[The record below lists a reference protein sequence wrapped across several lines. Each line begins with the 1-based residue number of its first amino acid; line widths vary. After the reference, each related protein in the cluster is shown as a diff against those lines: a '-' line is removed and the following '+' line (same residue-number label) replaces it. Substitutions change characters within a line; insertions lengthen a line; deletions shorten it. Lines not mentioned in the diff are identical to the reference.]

1 MARVDLFRSKTI
13 IASLACSVMFVGLGL
28 LTSDALTNLAYLRD
42 AIADGQ
48 WWRLL
53 TGHYVHFTLYHA
65 LMNAA
70 GLVLVCLVLL
80 NKQSLLFF
88 CGINLVLPV
97 LISLG
102 LWWFFRDID
111 QYRGYSG
118 VIYGLIS
125 AGLILEWQQNKSVY
139 SLALVL
145 LAAKIA
151 YEQLPTYNVNY
162 LVAEIGVPV
171 AIEAHLLGFVG
182 GVVVGL
188 TVLAYRRHKDN
199 APPNSDAHE

>member
-1 MARVDLFRSKTI
+1 MDLFRAKTI
-13 IASLACSVMFVGLGL
+13 MAGLACSVIFIGVAL
-28 LTSDALTNLAYLRD
+28 LTPEILTSLAYLRD
-42 AIADGQ
+42 AIANGQ

-70 GLVLVCLVLL
+70 GLVLVCLLLL

-88 CGINLVLPV
+88 CGINIALPV

-102 LWWFFRDID
+102 LWWLFRDID

-125 AGLILEWQQNKSVY
+125 AGLVLEWQQNKSIY
-139 SLALVL
+139 SLALIL
-145 LAAKIA
+145 LTAKIA
-151 YEQLPTYNVNY
+151 YEQLPNYDVNY

-182 GVVVGL
+182 GVVIGL
-188 TVLAYRRHKDN
+188 TVLAYRRQRQ
-199 APPNSDAHE
+199 HERSGAAEQ

>member
-1 MARVDLFRSKTI
+1 MAG
-13 IASLACSVMFVGLGL
+13 LACSVIFIGVAL
-28 LTSDALTNLAYLRD
+28 LTPEILTSLAYLRD
-42 AIADGQ
+42 AIANGQ

-70 GLVLVCLVLL
+70 GLVLVCLLLL

-88 CGINLVLPV
+88 CGINIALPV

-102 LWWFFRDID
+102 LWWLFRDID

-125 AGLILEWQQNKSVY
+125 AGLVLEWQQNKSIY
-139 SLALVL
+139 SLALIL
-145 LAAKIA
+145 LTAKIA
-151 YEQLPTYNVNY
+151 YEQLPNYDVNY

-182 GVVVGL
+182 GVVIGL
-188 TVLAYRRHKDN
+188 TVLAYRRQRQ
-199 APPNSDAHE
+199 HERSGAAEQ